1 MSNLLLDSHTFVWM
15 HEEPHKLSINAA
27 YEILNPSNQI
37 FLSVVTV
44 WELQIK
50 IALNK
55 FSFSDTLENVIFQ
68 EQKTNKI
75 KIMPVSLSHALYLE
89 NLPLHHKDPFD
100 RLLIS
105 QAFIENMTLVSAD
118 PEFINYQVN
127 LLW

>member
-1 MSNLLLDSHTFVWM
+1 MTLLLDSHTFVWWRD
-15 HEEPHKLSINAA
+15 EPHKLSSAA
-27 YEILNPSNQI
+27 FAEISNPNNFV

-55 FSFSDTLENVIFQ
+55 FTVKGKLENAIKDEQQNNGFQ
-68 EQKTNKI
+68 I
-75 KIMPVSLSHALYLE
+75 LPVQLDHALYLE

-100 RLLIS
+100 MLLIS
-105 QAFIENMTLVSAD
+105 QAIVENMTLITAD
-118 PEFINYQVN
+118 PEFSKYQVN